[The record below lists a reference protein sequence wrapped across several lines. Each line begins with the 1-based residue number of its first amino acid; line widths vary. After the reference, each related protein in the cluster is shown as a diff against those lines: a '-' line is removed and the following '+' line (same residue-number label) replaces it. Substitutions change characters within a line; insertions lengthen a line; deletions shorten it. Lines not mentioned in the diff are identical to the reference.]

1 MGSCPDVER
10 EIEEALTKLSSFFK
24 SEKPSYKMDAEK
36 VCRIGEN
43 RFPACITY
51 ADEPQL
57 HFSCSTPK
65 ESLDHFVTHE
75 YAHWL
80 FYKRGGDYTNETLV
94 EGFARAIS
102 PQIGMM
108 KK

>member
-1 MGSCPDVER
+1 MCPDVER
-10 EIEEALTKLSSFFK
+10 MIDEALEKLSSFFK
-24 SEKPSYKMDAEK
+24 SEKPSYKMDADE
-36 VCRIGEN
+36 VCRVGGN

-51 ADEPQL
+51 YNEPKL

-65 ESLDHFVTHE
+65 ENVNHLVAHE

-80 FYKRGGDYTNETLV
+80 FYKRGGDYDNEDLV
-94 EGFARAIS
+94 EQFARAMS
-102 PQIGMM
+102 PQIGMI